1 MVKKYKTEEEER
13 KEARKLYMKKW
24 REDNKEKIRE
34 KKKKYRQDNKKKI
47 NEYAKKYYEENKDS
61 ILGYR
66 KKWRENNKEKV
77 AKINKKY
84 YEGNKQKIKERNKEY
99 YKKWRQE
106 NKGYFNEYVKNKR
119 KTDPLFRLRE
129 NIKNSIRCGIKLID
143 GYKSKRTEEILG
155 CSFKELK
162 QHIESQWE
170 DWMTWDNYG
179 LYNGELNH
187 GWDVDHIKPLS
198 LCESEEDVYK
208 LNHYTNLQPLCSYT
222 NRCLKRNNIN
232 YGKEI

>member
-1 MVKKYKTEEEER
+1 MRKKYKTEEEK
-13 KEARKLYMKKW
+13 KEARSLYKKKWYEENKEKLKKYYEENKEKRNERSKKWREENKEKLKEYHKKW

-34 KKKKYRQDNKKKI
+34 KKKKY
-47 NEYAKKYYEENKDS
+47 YEENKEK
-61 ILGYR
+61 I
-66 KKWRENNKEKV
+66 RERE
-77 AKINKKY
+77 KKY
-84 YEGNKQKIKERNKEY
+84 R
-99 YKKWRQE
+99 
-106 NKGYFNEYVKNKR
+106 KNKR
-119 KTDPLFRLRE
+119 NSLR
-129 NIKNSIRCGIKLID
+129 KAIKLID

-187 GWDVDHIKPLS
+187 GWDIDHIEPLS

-222 NRCLKRNNIN
+222 NRYIKRDNIN
-232 YGKEI
+232 